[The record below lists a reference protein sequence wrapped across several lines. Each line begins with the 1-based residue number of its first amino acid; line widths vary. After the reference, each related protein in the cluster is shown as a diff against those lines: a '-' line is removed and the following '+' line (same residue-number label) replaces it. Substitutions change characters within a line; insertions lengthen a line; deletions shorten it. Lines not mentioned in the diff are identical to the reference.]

1 MKTELACVRKGAA
14 MELDSLKQALKL
26 MIVTECDKAVAP
38 ESIHDDEQLIGG
50 PLQLDSLD
58 ALQICLAV
66 KDRYDVRIENGPEA
80 RRALA
85 SISALAG
92 AILATKAA

>member
-1 MKTELACVRKGAA
+1 MELTELK
-14 MELDSLKQALKL
+14 LALKN
-26 MIVTECDKAVAP
+26 MIVTECDKAVDP
-38 ESIHDDEQLIGG
+38 ESIQDDELLIGG

-85 SISALAG
+85 SISALANT
-92 AILATKAA
+92 IIATRTG